1 MDKKLNNEKLYLKIS
16 SKRDHFFQKNVLY
29 NKPYKKPNN
38 SLNTKNNNIEDKF
51 KNLTNNFLKKNNG
64 ENTTSFNYFKFN
76 NKLLREA
83 ISLNSYKEKDRKIC
97 YIIYKK
103 NNIKKRLKL
112 LEKDIDLY
120 SPEYQRLSSTHN
132 LATKKK
138 YFSLKQNMT
147 YEKNIQKNI
156 NNFLFSEP
164 KNTCKKSMLLDK
176 KSFNNFKIKKIC
188 KNLFNSKNETIN
200 NNKFKINCQKRPKTS
215 IKKYKIIKNN
225 NRINYIFKK
234 GIDEKNYLNTN
245 DILKINFINFSLE
258 LNNISKRNK
267 DIKNRFKKNISP
279 RDFCPKSARNITF
292 YKNVDSYR
300 NRANISL
307 IKNIGKK

>member
-200 NNKFKINCQKRPKTS
+200 NN
-215 IKKYKIIKNN
+215 
-225 NRINYIFKK
+225 RINYIFKK
-234 GIDEKNYLNTN
+234 GIVEKNYLNTN